1 MAIDNSW
8 LGIEKSLRRLIQA
21 VLMLIASI
29 MVGMMGF
36 HFLED
41 YQWRQAFFE
50 TVITISTV
58 GYSLRKPLSPAGE
71 IFIGFYI
78 ILNLAI
84 FAYTISVI
92 TSYLFEGGLKKI
104 FRSYIID
111 RVVKKLKNHVIV
123 CGYGRNGYRAC
134 EELKNAG
141 KDFVVIESD
150 DDILNTIPDESSFH
164 VIAGDATQ
172 DEILRLARV
181 EYAKYIITTLPKDSD
196 NVFIT
201 LTARELNPSIQI
213 ITRASDLNSERKM
226 KVAGASKVVMPDL
239 LGGYHMAQLIT
250 KPYVVEFLEMLNG
263 TSDTSVTLE
272 EIEYDELLP
281 QFREKTVGELHIR
294 AKTGAT
300 VIGYKCKDEAFT
312 FNPGPDVTISKDS
325 ILIILGT
332 VQTIENLRRV
342 FLKHDEY

>member
-1 MAIDNSW
+1 M
-8 LGIEKSLRRLIQA
+8 
-21 VLMLIASI
+21 
-29 MVGMMGF
+29 
-36 HFLED
+36 
-41 YQWRQAFFE
+41 
-50 TVITISTV
+50 
-58 GYSLRKPLSPAGE
+58 
-71 IFIGFYI
+71 
-78 ILNLAI
+78 
-84 FAYTISVI
+84 
-92 TSYLFEGGLKKI
+92 
-104 FRSYIID
+104 
-111 RVVKKLKNHVIV
+111 KKLKNHVIV

-134 EELKNAG
+134 EELKNSG

-150 DDILNTIPDESSFH
+150 DEILNTIPDESRFH
-164 VIAGDATQ
+164 VISGDATQ
-172 DEILRLARV
+172 DEVLQLARI
-181 EYAKYIITTLPKDSD
+181 EFADFIITTLPKDSD

-201 LTARELNPSIQI
+201 LTARGLNPSIQI
-213 ITRASDLNSERKM
+213 ISRASDLNSERKM

-272 EIEYDELLP
+272 EIEYEELLP
-281 QFREKTVGELHIR
+281 QYREKTVGELHIR

-300 VIGYKCKDEAFT
+300 VIGYKYKDEGFQ
-312 FNPGPDVTISKDS
+312 FNPGPDVTITKDS

>member
-8 LGIEKSLRRLIQA
+8 LNIEQSLRRLIQA
-21 VLMLIASI
+21 VILLIISI
-29 MVGMMGF
+29 MVGMLGF

-41 YQWRQAFFE
+41 YNWRQAFFE
-50 TVITISTV
+50 AVITISTV
-58 GYSLRKPLSPAGE
+58 GYNLRKPLSPTGE
-71 IFIGFYI
+71 IFVSFYI

-84 FAYTISVI
+84 FAYTVSVI

-111 RVVKKLKNHVIV
+111 RVVKKMMNHVIV

-134 EELKNAG
+134 EELKNSG
-141 KDFVVIESD
+141 KEFVVIEND
-150 DDILNTIPDESSFH
+150 NEILSTIPDESSFH

-172 DEILRLARV
+172 DDILRLARI
-181 EYAKYIITTLPKDSD
+181 EHAKFIITTLPKDSD

-201 LTARELNPSIQI
+201 LTSRDMNPSIQI
-213 ITRASDLNSERKM
+213 ISRASDLNSERKM
-226 KVAGASKVVMPDL
+226 RIAGASKVVMPDV

-250 KPYVVEFLEMLNG
+250 KPHVIEFLEMLNG
-263 TSDTSVTLE
+263 TSDTSVLLD

-281 QFREKTVGELHIR
+281 DYREKTVGELHIR

-300 VIGYKCKDEAFT
+300 VIGYKCKGKSFT
-312 FNPGPDVTISKDS
+312 FNPGPDTMISKDS

-342 FLKHDEY
+342 FLKHND